1 MSSYNWSLT
10 QRLTR
15 KQEDFIKD
23 SVATSFPK
31 IKISF
36 NQNNILLNNYNKKNL
51 LSLKNALKR
60 TIFVCRGIEDRKVI
74 FRQNTKIKYKK
85 DPLKILIK
93 NREVVKISKK
103 LFQFQGN
110 FLNIFRT
117 CNNYFY
123 DIAIKKF
130 NAIDQENPVLWPID
144 LYKKI
149 NYLAEFPQQSLLMA
163 GLKQKFSNYN
173 KFALK
178 YSKKKN
184 FPKLK

>member
-74 FRQNTKIKYKK
+74 FRQNTKIKYRTINS
-85 DPLKILIK
+85 LNTSCRFVLIK
-93 NREVVKISKK
+93 
-103 LFQFQGN
+103 LP
-110 FLNIFRT
+110 
-117 CNNYFY
+117 CN
-123 DIAIKKF
+123 
-130 NAIDQENPVLWPID
+130 E
-144 LYKKI
+144 
-149 NYLAEFPQQSLLMA
+149 
-163 GLKQKFSNYN
+163 
-173 KFALK
+173 
-178 YSKKKN
+178 
-184 FPKLK
+184 